1 MFQGPRYLGLDMGGT
16 TVKVGAY
23 DQFDLFEPFGLLP
36 TPSLEDPAR
45 CVRFAGDVRA
55 LAATHGVS
63 PDEVVA
69 VGLAI
74 PGVADEHAEVGLAPN
89 VTLDLKATLDSLAS
103 VFPDAQLYHLNDAN
117 AAALGEWSAIE
128 ADARQAADAAA
139 AGATATAPTAAAPVP
154 DSMLFVTLGTGVG
167 AGLVADGRVLAGAH
181 GAAGEIGHL
190 RVVPEG
196 GRVCNC
202 GGQGCLERYVS
213 SGGLVLTFREIA
225 ACSAEPTSCAP
236 AHDRDAAAVFHAA
249 ADGDGCATRAVE
261 RFSATLGAAL
271 AQAACV
277 FDPGLIVLGGG
288 LAASADLY
296 LDDVRRAF
304 EAAAID
310 VCAKTPIVAARLGND
325 AGMRGAA
332 AFALTAAK
340 DA

>member
-23 DQFDLFEPFGLLP
+23 DQFDLFEPFGLLL

-45 CVRFAGDVRA
+45 CARFAGDVRA

-103 VFPDAQLYHLNDAN
+103 VFPDAELCHLNDAN

-128 ADARQAADAAA
+128 ADARQAADAAS
-139 AGATATAPTAAAPVP
+139 APTAGAAPAPAVP

-167 AGLVADGRVLAGAH
+167 AGLVAGGRVLAGAH

-249 ADGDGCATRAVE
+249 ADGDGCATCAVE

-288 LAASADLY
+288 LAASADLF
-296 LDDVRRAF
+296 LDDVHRAF
-304 EAAAID
+304 ETAAIG

-332 AFALTAAK
+332 AFALAAAK